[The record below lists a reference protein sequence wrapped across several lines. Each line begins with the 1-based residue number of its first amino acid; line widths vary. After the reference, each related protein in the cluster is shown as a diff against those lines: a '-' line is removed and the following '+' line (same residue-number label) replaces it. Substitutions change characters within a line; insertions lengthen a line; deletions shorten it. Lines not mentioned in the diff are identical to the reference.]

1 MHRLHSI
8 IPEADPQEILP
19 KLPSSAIN
27 QPLCSH
33 LQFPVDLHEASWPWM
48 GRIFYGKEDR

>member
-8 IPEADPQEILP
+8 IPEADPQEILQ